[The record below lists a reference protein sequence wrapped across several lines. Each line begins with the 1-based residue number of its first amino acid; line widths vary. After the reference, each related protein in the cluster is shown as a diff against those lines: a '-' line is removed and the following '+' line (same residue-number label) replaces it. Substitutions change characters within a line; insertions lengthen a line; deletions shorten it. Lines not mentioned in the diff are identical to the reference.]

1 MQVEYRCKGCV
12 VSDDSKALIEDRVH
26 RLSKYLGEV
35 DRAEVFFER
44 SQNPAQSDKV
54 HAEITLRLA
63 STVARAKG
71 AAEDELAAFD
81 RAEHKLAHQLEKLKG
96 RLLARSHPH
105 HRTDKVADLSQ
116 LDEVPQIVRSKAFE
130 LEVLDPETAA
140 VRMELLSH
148 SFYLFINSLTE
159 RSAVVYR
166 RGDGSVGLIDQAE
179 VADPS

>member
-1 MQVEYRCKGCV
+1 MKVEYRCKGCAL
-12 VSDDSKALIEDRVH
+12 SDEHKQLIEDRVH

-35 DRAEVFFER
+35 DRAEVFLER
-44 SQNPAQSDKV
+44 SSNPAQSEKV

-63 STVARAKG
+63 KTVARAKG
-71 AAEDELAAFD
+71 SADEEMAAFD

-105 HRTDKVADLSQ
+105 HRVDKAVDPSQ
-116 LDEVPQIVRSKAFE
+116 LDEVPQIARSKAFE

-140 VRMELLSH
+140 IRMELLSH
-148 SFYLFINSLTE
+148 SFYLFINSLTQ

-179 VADPS
+179 VLDPS